1 MCYVAIDVT
10 DVCPPGMLL
19 TSSVYM
25 GNGWFGRAVMPLMA
39 CLVRAFVNRASPW
52 GLAGFDVIGVAPKIS
67 ARYVDR
73 GCSQNPE
80 CGSRVLFNTQGI
92 DSWDEKEQRLLWDS
106 VSKCALECAAKYLK
120 PQRLRHMLQTKLA
133 RLGD

>member
-1 MCYVAIDVT
+1 MSLVLLQRSVLDTWTAVA
-10 DVCPPGMLL
+10 
-19 TSSVYM
+19 
-25 GNGWFGRAVMPLMA
+25 A
-39 CLVRAFVNRASPW
+39 
-52 GLAGFDVIGVAPKIS
+52 K
-67 ARYVDR
+67 
-73 GCSQNPE
+73 NPE
-80 CGSRVLFNTQGI
+80 CGSRVLFDTQGI